1 MWKSGFGV
9 SSACSLLLV
18 FGFSG
23 CANPE
28 ATRAS
33 LVAANRLRCDP
44 DDMSAG
50 IERSTPV
57 VREWIVGCDF
67 TYTRVHC
74 TDQGCTQAPP
84 VPPCVSEDM
93 PCMVEDPVT
102 LKWVMLEDLKQ
113 R

>member
-1 MWKSGFGV
+1 MPNPRLCLGLV
-9 SSACSLLLV
+9 LSLLSLP
-18 FGFSG
+18 SLMA

-28 ATRAS
+28 ATQAS
-33 LVAANRLRCDP
+33 LVAANRLRCEP
-44 DDMSAG
+44 DDMAAG

-74 TDQGCTQAPP
+74 TNQGCTQAPV
-84 VPPCVSEDM
+84 VPPCVSGDV

-102 LKWVMLEDLKQ
+102 LKWVMLEEV
-113 R
+113 RR

>member
-1 MWKSGFGV
+1 M
-9 SSACSLLLV
+9 A
-18 FGFSG
+18 

-28 ATRAS
+28 ATQAS
-33 LVAANRLRCDP
+33 LVAANRLRCEP
-44 DDMSAG
+44 DDMAAG

-74 TDQGCTQAPP
+74 TNQGCTQAPV
-84 VPPCVSEDM
+84 VPPCVSGDV

-102 LKWVMLEDLKQ
+102 LKWVMLEEV
-113 R
+113 RR